1 MNKPLVQFTAIICIS
16 AVVAY
21 VVFTLGVDGADAKK
35 SIVSDIVMFGMAAF
49 GVAKVA
55 SKPQDETVGEEKEG
69 GGTNG

>member
-1 MNKPLVQFTAIICIS
+1 MGKPFVQFTAVICIS

-21 VVFTLGVDGADAKK
+21 VVYTLGVDGADAKK

-55 SKPQDETVGEEKEG
+55 EKPQNEPVGDEKEG
-69 GGTNG
+69 GTNG